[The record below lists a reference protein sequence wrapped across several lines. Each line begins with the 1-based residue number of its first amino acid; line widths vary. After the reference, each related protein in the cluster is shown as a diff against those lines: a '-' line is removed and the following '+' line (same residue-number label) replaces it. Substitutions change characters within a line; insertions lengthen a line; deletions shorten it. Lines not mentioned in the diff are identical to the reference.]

1 MILRDVRKNKRKTF
15 FIVSLFFLFVTL
27 FVYFLSVIFFDNVI
41 FAVIFGLTISIL
53 ISYNAYYYSDQIVL
67 KLNKAR
73 VATKEE
79 YLQLNYI
86 LEGLCIA
93 ANTPVPKLYVM
104 EDTALNAFATGRN
117 PEHAVICIT
126 TGLLNKLDKNELEG
140 VIAHELSHIRNYDIL
155 LQTIVIVMVGF
166 VVILSDAVTRSMFYG
181 GRGSRDDDNKAG
193 AIIAIIGI
201 IFIVLSPIF
210 AELMKLAISR
220 NREYLADA
228 KAVEL
233 TRNKEGLI
241 SALRKLTDDK
251 EVLEQANKSS
261 SSLFIVNPLVKERKK
276 QNSLWSTH
284 PSIEN
289 RIERLQN
296 IQ

>member
-27 FVYFLSVIFFDNVI
+27 FVYFLSVLFFDNVMI
-41 FAVIFGLTISIL
+41 AVIFGLTVSIL
-53 ISYNAYYYSDQIVL
+53 VSYNAYYYSDKIVL
-67 KLNKAR
+67 RLNKAR

-79 YLQLNYI
+79 FLQLNYI

-93 ANTPVPKLYVM
+93 ANSPVPKLYVM

-117 PEHAVICIT
+117 PENAVICIT

-140 VIAHELSHIRNYDIL
+140 VIAHELAHIRNYDIL

-181 GRGSRDDDNKAG
+181 KSSDDDNKAG

-201 IFIVLSPIF
+201 IFIILSPIF

-233 TRNKEGLI
+233 TRNKDGLI
-241 SALRKLTDDK
+241 NALRKLTDDT

-276 QNSLWSTH
+276 KNSLWSTH
-284 PSIEN
+284 PTIDS

>member
-27 FVYFLSVIFFDNVI
+27 FIYFLGVLFFDNVI
-41 FAVIFGLTISIL
+41 FAVMLGLTVSIL
-53 ISYNAYYYSDQIVL
+53 VSYNAYYYSDKIVL

-73 VATKEE
+73 VASKEE

-93 ANTPVPKLYVM
+93 ANTPIPKLYVM

-117 PEHAVICIT
+117 PENAVICIT

-140 VIAHELSHIRNYDIL
+140 VIAHELAHIRNYDIL

-181 GRGSRDDDNKAG
+181 KSRDDDNKAG

-201 IFIVLSPIF
+201 IFIILSPIF

-228 KAVEL
+228 KAIEL
-233 TRNKEGLI
+233 TRNKDGLI
-241 SALRKLTDDK
+241 SALRKLTDDT

-276 QNSLWSTH
+276 KNSLWSTH
-284 PSIEN
+284 PTIDS
-289 RIERLQN
+289 RIERLQS

>member
-1 MILRDVRKNKRKTF
+1 MKKNKQKTF
-15 FIVSLFFLFVTL
+15 LIVSLFFLFITL
-27 FVYFLSVIFFDNVI
+27 FIYFLSVLIFDNVA
-41 FAVIFGLTISIL
+41 FAVIIGLTVSIL
-53 ISYNAYYYSDQIVL
+53 ISYNTYYYSDQIVL

-79 YLQLNYI
+79 FAQLNHI

-93 ANTPVPKLYVM
+93 ANVPVPKLYVM
-104 EDTALNAFATGRN
+104 DDSALNAFATGRN
-117 PEHAVICIT
+117 PENAVICIT
-126 TGLLNKLDKNELEG
+126 TGLLERLDKNELEG

-166 VVILSDAVTRSMFYG
+166 VVIISDAVSRGMF
-181 GRGSRDDDNKAG
+181 RGSRDDDNKVSG
-193 AIIAIIGI
+193 IIAIIGI
-201 IFIVLSPIF
+201 IFLILSPIF

-228 KAVEL
+228 SAIEL
-233 TRNKEGLI
+233 TRNKDGLI
-241 SALRKLTDDK
+241 NALKKLTHDS
-251 EVLEQANKSS
+251 EELEQANKSS

-276 QNSLWSTH
+276 KNSLWSTH
-284 PSIEN
+284 PTLDN

-296 IQ
+296 IN

>member
-1 MILRDVRKNKRKTF
+1 KQKTF
-15 FIVSLFFLFVTL
+15 VIVSVFFLFIAL
-27 FVYFLSVIFFDNVI
+27 FIYFLSALVFDNVI
-41 FAVIFGLTISIL
+41 FAVIIGITMSLLF
-53 ISYNAYYYSDQIVL
+53 SYNAYYYSDKIVL

-79 YLQLNYI
+79 YAQLNHI

-93 ANTPVPKLYVM
+93 ANIPVPKLYVM

-117 PEHAVICIT
+117 PENAVVCIT
-126 TGLLNKLDKNELEG
+126 TGLLEKLDKNELEG

-166 VVILSDAVTRSMFYG
+166 VVILSDAFS
-181 GRGSRDDDNKAG
+181 RGMLHGDRDDDNKVG
-193 AIIAIIGI
+193 AFIAIIGI
-201 IFIVLSPIF
+201 IFLILSPLF

-228 KAVEL
+228 SAVEL
-233 TRNKEGLI
+233 TRNKDGLI
-241 SALRKLTDDK
+241 NALKKLTTDD
-251 EVLEQANKSS
+251 EELEQANKSS

-276 QNSLWSTH
+276 KNSLWSTH
-284 PSIEN
+284 PTLDS
-289 RIERLQN
+289 RIERLQSIN
-296 IQ
+296 